1 MRVKTK
7 RLKGGDNDMDL
18 KKSSITADILNI
30 LSDCKIH
37 TTQEIADEI
46 EISQKTVKRHIQ
58 SLSYRY
64 PIQTFCGGINRGGV
78 YLPKNYIYQ
87 GQTLT
92 NDELQIIG
100 RALKLLQKSES
111 NCENQST
118 ISSLLEKFSLPE
130 NKEII
135 K

>member
-1 MRVKTK
+1 
-7 RLKGGDNDMDL
+7 MDL

-37 TTQEIADEI
+37 TINEIADEV
-46 EISQKTVKRHIQ
+46 EVSRSTVKRHIQ
-58 SLSYRY
+58 SLSFRY
-64 PIQTFCGGINRGGV
+64 PIQSFCGGINRGGV
-78 YLPKNYIYQ
+78 YLDKNYVYQ

-111 NCENQST
+111 
-118 ISSLLEKFSLPE
+118 
-130 NKEII
+130 
-135 K
+135 

>member
-1 MRVKTK
+1 
-7 RLKGGDNDMDL
+7 MDL

-37 TTQEIADEI
+37 TINEIADEV
-46 EISQKTVKRHIQ
+46 EVSRSTVKRHIQ
-58 SLSYRY
+58 SLSFRY
-64 PIQTFCGGINRGGV
+64 PIQSFCGGINRGGV
-78 YLPKNYIYQ
+78 YLDKNYVYQ

-111 NCENQST
+111 ECDYQDL
-118 ISSLLEKFSLPE
+118 ISSLIERYSLPDIKE
-130 NKEII
+130 NRKWLKI
-135 K
+135 KI

>member
-1 MRVKTK
+1 
-7 RLKGGDNDMDL
+7 MDL

-37 TTQEIADEI
+37 TINEIADEV
-46 EISQKTVKRHIQ
+46 EVSRSTVKRHIQ
-58 SLSYRY
+58 SLSFRY
-64 PIQTFCGGINRGGV
+64 PIQSFCGGINRGGV
-78 YLPKNYIYQ
+78 YLDKNYVYQ

-111 NCENQST
+111 NCDYQDL
-118 ISSLLEKFSLPE
+118 ISSLIERYSLPDIKE
-130 NKEII
+130 NRKWLKI
-135 K
+135 KI

>member
-1 MRVKTK
+1 
-7 RLKGGDNDMDL
+7 MDL

-37 TTQEIADEI
+37 TINEIADEV
-46 EISQKTVKRHIQ
+46 EVSRSTVKRHIQ
-58 SLSYRY
+58 SLSFRY
-64 PIQTFCGGINRGGV
+64 PIQSFCGGINRGGV
-78 YLPKNYIYQ
+78 YLDKNYVYQ

-111 NCENQST
+111 ECDYQDL
-118 ISSLLEKFSLPE
+118 ISSLIERYFLPDIKE
-130 NKEII
+130 NRK
-135 K
+135 